1 MFRPLEPCTVFDE
14 GQTRHLAGANKV
26 TNNDL
31 DDGDNFEDIDNEIA
45 VILTP
50 VKAIS
55 AATPNLAAPG
65 TTPRGRKR
73 PAPAP
78 SPTPAPS
85 PAPAPSPVPAPSPAP
100 APSSQTAIEEPLSER
115 EKARQRVNKSRKKT
129 AEAQRIK
136 QADKLRLEEEN
147 SWMETSIQQSQALLD
162 QLEAIFGAHREAQ
175 PGHAVILED
184 CWRL

>member
-31 DDGDNFEDIDNEIA
+31 YDGDNFEDIDHEIA

-73 PAPAP
+73 QA
-78 SPTPAPS
+78 
-85 PAPAPSPVPAPSPAP
+85 PAPSPAP
-100 APSSQTAIEEPLSER
+100 APSSQTATDEPVSER

-129 AEAQRIK
+129 AEAQRKK

-147 SWMETSIQQSQALLD
+147 SWMETSIQQSQALLN
-162 QLEAIFGAHREAQ
+162 QLEVILGAHREAQ
-175 PGHAVILED
+175 TGHAAILED
-184 CWRL
+184 CWMI

>member
-1 MFRPLEPCTVFDE
+1 MID
-14 GQTRHLAGANKV
+14 GA
-26 TNNDL
+26 TGADTGTHNDL
-31 DDGDNFEDIDNEIA
+31 DDGDNFEDIDHETA
-45 VILTP
+45 GFLTP
-50 VKAIS
+50 VNAVSK
-55 AATPNLAAPG
+55 ATPDHTAPCS
-65 TTPRGRKR
+65 TPRGRKR

-78 SPTPAPS
+78 SSAPAPS
-85 PAPAPSPVPAPSPAP
+85 PAPAPFSVPAPS
-100 APSSQTAIEEPLSER
+100 QTATEEPLSAR

-129 AEAQRIK
+129 AEARMLQ

-147 SWMETSIQQSQALLD
+147 RRLELRIEESQALLD